1 MKLNVTVNLVRVDT
15 LRPSDIRA
23 LPREMQDT
31 LSKMPQAEG
40 LKKSILFVDSFP
52 PKLIDNN
59 AVPRY
64 FPMLIERTFQGAV
77 ALLQHCDNLIMTRGP
92 LTIFWH
98 KGINSF
104 VDQDGDVW
112 CPSPADVLSD
122 KEEWY
127 VNSKNQPDQ
136 ESPKFPHI

>member
-1 MKLNVTVNLVRVDT
+1 MKLTVTVNLIRVDT

-40 LKKSILFVDSFP
+40 LNKSILFMDSFP
-52 PKLIDNN
+52 PKLIDNK
-59 AVPRY
+59 AVSRY
-64 FPMLIERTFQGAV
+64 FPMLVERTFQGAV
-77 ALLQHCDNLIMTRGP
+77 ALLQHCDNLTMSRGP
-92 LTIFWH
+92 LKIYWN
-98 KGINSF
+98 KGLLSF

-127 VNSKNQPDQ
+127 VNSKVEPNQTQAELP
-136 ESPKFPHI
+136 PL